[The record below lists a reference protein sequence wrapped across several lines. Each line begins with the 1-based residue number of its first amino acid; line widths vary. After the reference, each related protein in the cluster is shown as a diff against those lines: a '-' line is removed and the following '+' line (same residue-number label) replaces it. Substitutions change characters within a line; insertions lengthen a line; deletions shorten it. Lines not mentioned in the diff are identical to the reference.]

1 MNKYILEQYL
11 RSRFSRR
18 AFLKGTALTG
28 MGLMLSG
35 LEGCLP
41 DDSDGDFQY
50 FMELTPEEI
59 DILNGNQGPTL
70 QKAMKTIVKYGD
82 TFGAPRLV
90 PLDGPIHVVNASGL
104 FILKPLFR
112 LCDELIAAGLQTK
125 EKFTVDPRPMDY
137 ENIKYKP
144 AQKAVFNILFN
155 KQRKWEDQLMR
166 LGLKNKNA
174 FTCTCYLDE
183 VGNTPGRDAIIAWA
197 ESSAVVYANS
207 VLGARTNRNSAILEL
222 LSGVLGKTPYF
233 GLLTDEGRKATW
245 LIEVATTELPEAQVL
260 GSAIGMKVM
269 EDVPYIRGLDSF
281 LGKTLTPSVKD
292 YFKDMGAAAAS
303 NGAVGLYH
311 VENLTPEAMASGTSL
326 LTENYQT
333 YVIDDAVIA
342 ATIASYPVLWEDPAA
357 DPQVCFIGCPHLS
370 LNQLY
375 MWTDNISA
383 ALDTAGKK
391 TVALQT
397 ILTAAPDVVSKFS
410 DDANA
415 YNALTATGVSLS
427 SICPLLYMHNPLCE
441 KQAVIT
447 NSNKLRTYTPARY
460 LTDSDILSTIVTGG
474 INHG

>member
-1 MNKYILEQYL
+1 MNKHILEEYL
-11 RSRFSRR
+11 LSNFSRR
-18 AFLKGTALTG
+18 TFLKGTGLTG

-35 LEGCLP
+35 LEGYLP

-50 FMELTPEEI
+50 LMELTPEEI
-59 DILNGNQGPTL
+59 DILTGKQGLTL

-82 TFGAPRLV
+82 TFGATRLV
-90 PLDGPIHVVNASGL
+90 SLDGPIHVVNASGL

-112 LCDELIAAGLQTK
+112 LCNELIAAGLQTK
-125 EKFTVDPRPMDY
+125 EKFTVDPRPFDY
-137 ENIKYKP
+137 EHIKYKP

-155 KQRKWEDQLMR
+155 KQRKYENQLMR

-183 VGNTPGRDAIIAWA
+183 VGNIPGRDAIIAWA

-207 VLGARTNRNSAILEL
+207 VLGARCNRNSAMLEL

-245 LIEVATTELPEAQVL
+245 LIEVETTELPEAQVL

-269 EDVPYIRGLDSF
+269 EDVPYIGGLERF
-281 LGKTLTPSVKD
+281 LGKTLTPGVKD

-311 VENLTPEAMASGTSL
+311 VENLTPEAIESGTSL
-326 LTENYQT
+326 LSENYRT
-333 YVIDDAVIA
+333 YVVDDAVIES
-342 ATIASYPVLWEDPAA
+342 TISSYPILWEDPGA

-375 MWTDNISA
+375 MWTDSISA
-383 ALDTAGKK
+383 ALDNAGKK
-391 TVALQT
+391 TVAVQT

-410 DDANA
+410 DDTNT
-415 YNALTATGVSLS
+415 YNALTTAGVSLS

-441 KQAVIT
+441 NQAVIT

-460 LTDSDILSTIVTGG
+460 LTDSAILNAIVTGR
-474 INHG
+474 ISHD

>member
-1 MNKYILEQYL
+1 MQKCMLEQYL
-11 RSRFSRR
+11 LSRFSRR
-18 AFLKGTALTG
+18 TFLKGTALTG
-28 MGLMLSG
+28 MGLMLPG
-35 LEGCLP
+35 LAESLA
-41 DDSDGDFQY
+41 DDADVDFQY

-59 DILNGNQGPTL
+59 DMLNGNKGLTL

-82 TFGAPRLV
+82 TFGATRLV

-104 FILKPLFR
+104 FILKPLFSI
-112 LCDELIAAGLQTK
+112 CNELIAAGLQTK
-125 EKFTVDPRPMDY
+125 EKFTVDPRPVDY
-137 ENIKYKP
+137 QHIKYKP
-144 AQKAVFNILFN
+144 AHKAVFNILFS
-155 KQRKWEDQLMR
+155 KQRKYEYQLMR
-166 LGLKNKNA
+166 LGLKDKNA

-183 VGNTPGRDAIIAWA
+183 VGNTPARDAIIAWA

-207 VLGARTNRNSAILEL
+207 VLGARCNRNSAILEL

-245 LIEVATTELPEAQVL
+245 LIEVETTELTDAQVL

-269 EDVPYIRGLDSF
+269 EDVPYIRGLDKY
-281 LGKTLTPSVKD
+281 LGKTLTPGVKD

-303 NGAVGLYH
+303 NGAVGLFH
-311 VENLTPEAMASGTSL
+311 AESMTPEAVTYGSSL
-326 LTENYQT
+326 LTDNHQT
-333 YVIDDAVIA
+333 YVIDDQVIA
-342 ATIASYPVLWEDPAA
+342 DTIASYPVLWEDPEA

-375 MWTDNISA
+375 MWTNDISA
-383 ALDTAGKK
+383 ALDRAGKK
-391 TVALQT
+391 SVAIQT
-397 ILTAAPDVVSKFS
+397 ILTAAPDVVSVFS
-410 DDANA
+410 EDATA
-415 YNALTATGVSLS
+415 YNTLTAAGVSLS

-460 LTDSDILSTIVTGG
+460 LTDSAILNTIVTGR

>member
-1 MNKYILEQYL
+1 
-11 RSRFSRR
+11 
-18 AFLKGTALTG
+18 
-28 MGLMLSG
+28 MGLMAPG
-35 LEGCLP
+35 LIEWLP
-41 DDSDGDFQY
+41 YKSDTGFTY
-50 FMELTPEEI
+50 SMELTPEEI
-59 DILNGNQGPTL
+59 DILAGNQGPTL
-70 QKAMKTIVKYGD
+70 QKAMKTLVKYGD
-82 TFGAPRLV
+82 TFAAPRLV

-125 EKFTVDPRPMDY
+125 EKFTVDPRPLDN
-137 ENIKYKP
+137 EHIKYTP
-144 AQKAVFNILFN
+144 AQKAVNNLLFSKQN
-155 KQRKWEDQLMR
+155 KYEDQLR
-166 LGLKNKNA
+166 RIGLKNENA

-183 VGNTPGRDAIIAWA
+183 VGNTPGSGDVVAWA

-207 VLGARTNRNSAILEL
+207 VLGARCNRNSAILEL

-233 GLLTDEGRKATW
+233 GLLTDAGRKAKW
-245 LIEVATTELPEAQVL
+245 LIELVTTTLPEAQVL

-281 LGKTLTPSVKD
+281 LGKALTPGAKD
-292 YFKDMGAAAAS
+292 YLKDLGAAAAS

-311 VENLTPEAMASGTSL
+311 VENLTPEAIASGTAL
-326 LTENYQT
+326 LAENYIP

-342 ATIASYPVLWEDPAA
+342 STIASYPILWEDPAA

-375 MWTDNISA
+375 SWTGLISA

-391 TVALQT
+391 TVAMQT
-397 ILTAAPDVVSKFS
+397 ILTAAPDVVSVFS
-410 DDANA
+410 ADAKV

-447 NSNKLRTYTPARY
+447 NSNKLRTYTPARF
-460 LTDSDILSTIVTGG
+460 LTDSAIVNAVVTGKITNG
-474 INHG
+474 

>member
-1 MNKYILEQYL
+1 MNKHILEEYL
-11 RSRFSRR
+11 LSNFSRR
-18 AFLKGTALTG
+18 TFLKGTALTG
-28 MGLMLSG
+28 MSLMLSG
-35 LEGCLP
+35 IECLA

-50 FMELTPEEI
+50 SMELTLEEI
-59 DILNGNQGPTL
+59 DILNGKEGLTL
-70 QKAMKTIVKYGD
+70 QKVMKTIVKYGD
-82 TFGAPRLV
+82 TFGATRMA

-104 FILKPLFR
+104 FILTPVFD
-112 LCDELIAAGLQTK
+112 LCDELIRAGLQTK
-125 EKFTVDPRPMDY
+125 EKFTVDPRPVDY
-137 ENIKYKP
+137 EHIKYKP
-144 AQKAVFNILFN
+144 AQKVVFNILFN
-155 KQRKWEDQLMR
+155 KQRRYENQLMR
-166 LGLKNKNA
+166 LGLKDKNA

-183 VGNTPGRDAIIAWA
+183 VGNTPGRGDIIAWA

-207 VLGARTNRNSAILEL
+207 VLGARCNRNSAILEL

-245 LIEVATTELPEAQVL
+245 LIEVETTALPEAQVL

-269 EDVPYIRGLDSF
+269 DDVPYIRGLESF
-281 LGKTLTPSVKD
+281 LGKTQTPGVKD

-303 NGAVGLYH
+303 NGAVGLFH
-311 VENLTPEAMASGTSL
+311 AESITPEAITYGTSL

-342 ATIASYPVLWEDPAA
+342 ATIAAYPILWEDPEA

-375 MWTDNISA
+375 MWTDTISA
-383 ALDTAGKK
+383 ALDSAGKK
-391 TVALQT
+391 SVAIQT
-397 ILTAAPDVVSKFS
+397 ILTAAPDVISVFS
-410 DDANA
+410 EDANA
-415 YNALTATGVSLS
+415 YATLTATGVSLS

-460 LTDSDILSTIVTGG
+460 LTDSAILSTIVTGR